1 MVPSLIGLV
10 LVCQFCHNKMTTEI
24 YFLTFARSRSECQ
37 QGWFLVTPLF
47 VLEDSHLLIVF
58 TWLLCASTFLSGVS
72 PPHTSHTG
80 LVLQPHDLI

>member
-1 MVPSLIGLV
+1 MVASLIGLV

-24 YFLTFARSRSECQ
+24 YFLSFGRSRSECQ

-72 PPHTSHTG
+72 PPYTSHTG
-80 LVLQPHDLI
+80 LGLQPHDLI